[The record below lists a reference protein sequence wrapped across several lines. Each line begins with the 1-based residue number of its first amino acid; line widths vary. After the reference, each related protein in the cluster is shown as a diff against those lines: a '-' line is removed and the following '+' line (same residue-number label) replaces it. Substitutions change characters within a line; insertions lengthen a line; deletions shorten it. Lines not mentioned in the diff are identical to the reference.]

1 MMKKSLFILASFL
14 LNVSF
19 CQAASTQPHNIILFV
34 PDGLRADIV
43 NKETAPTMAS
53 LRDHGVN
60 YVNSHSLFPTF
71 TTPNASAL
79 ATGHLLGDSGNF
91 GNTIYAGFAVKNAKD
106 SVTPFIENDA
116 VLTDIDEYFAGNYLN
131 EESILAAARK
141 AGYATAAIGK
151 LGPVAIQD
159 LTTNNQT
166 IIIDDSTGREGGI
179 ALSPEIQAKLQA
191 LGLPL
196 QTSARGDNGKAGD
209 KEKPGTQVANV
220 EQQQYFVDV
229 TSKVILPTFKQANQP
244 FVLVFWSR
252 DPDGTQHN
260 QGDSLGAVTPGIN
273 GPTSLA
279 AIRNADD
286 NLSALIQTLQAL
298 GLDKTTNILVAA
310 DHGFSTIS
318 KESETSASVSV
329 SYSDVGSGKLPAG
342 FLAMDLAVG
351 LGLPL
356 YDPDAKNTLVDTKAG
371 QHPKRANGLIGA
383 NVEMPDVVVAAN
395 GGSDLIYM
403 PQANARELAPKVVDL
418 LLAQDY
424 VSGVFVDDEL
434 GDIAGTLPMS
444 RIGLKGSA
452 ITPQPAIV
460 VNFRS
465 FDTGCKLVTLCAA
478 VVADS
483 NLQQGQ
489 GMHGSFSRA
498 DTKNFMA
505 AIGPDFK
512 QRFNNL
518 APASN
523 ADIGMTMAHL
533 LRLNIPSKGDL
544 QGRVLSES
552 LKGGK
557 AVKWQSHILT
567 SPPASNGL
575 STILNQQFVGK
586 VPYFDAAGFEGRTVG
601 LKTETVTKKK

>member
-1 MMKKSLFILASFL
+1 MMNKPLLILYSFFLF
-14 LNVSF
+14 VSF
-19 CQAASTQPHNIILFV
+19 CNTALAQPNNIILFV

-43 NKETAPTMAS
+43 NKKTAPTMTS

-60 YVNSHSLFPTF
+60 FTNSHSLFPTF

-79 ATGHLLGDSGNF
+79 ATGHFLGDTGDF
-91 GNTIYAGFAVKNAKD
+91 GNTIYVGFTVKNTKD
-106 SVTPFIENDA
+106 SLTPFIESDA
-116 VLTDIDEYFAGNYLN
+116 VLNDIDEQFSGNYLN

-141 AGYATAAIGK
+141 AGYGTAAIGK

-159 LTTNNQT
+159 LTANNQT
-166 IIIDDSTGREGGI
+166 IIVDDSTGREGGI
-179 ALSPEIQAKLQA
+179 ILSPEIQARLQA
-191 LGLPL
+191 LDLPL
-196 QTSARGDNGKAGD
+196 QAPTRGDNAKAGD
-209 KEKPGTQVANV
+209 NETPGTQVANI

-229 TSKVILPTFKQANQP
+229 TSKVILPMLKESQQP

-260 QGDSLGAVTPGIN
+260 QGDSFGTLTPGIN
-273 GPTSLA
+273 GPTSMA

-286 NLSALIQTLQAL
+286 NLSSLIKSLQML
-298 GLDKTTNILVAA
+298 GLDKTTNILVVA

-318 KESETSASVSV
+318 KESETSPSTRKR
-329 SYSDVGSGKLPAG
+329 YSDVVNGKLPPG
-342 FLAMDLAVG
+342 FLAMDLAKG
-351 LGLPL
+351 LDLPL
-356 YDPDAKNTLVDTKAG
+356 YDPDTQNGLVDINAG

-383 NVEMPDVVVAAN
+383 NAGIPDLVVAAN
-395 GGSDLIYM
+395 GGSDLIYL
-403 PQANARELAPKVVDL
+403 PQSNARKLVTKVVDL
-418 LLAQDY
+418 LLTEDY
-424 VSGVFVDDEL
+424 VSGIFVNDDL
-434 GDIAGTLPMS
+434 GNIAGTLPLS
-444 RIGLKGSA
+444 AIGLKGKA
-452 ITPQPAIV
+452 NTPEPAIV

-465 FDTGCKLVTLCAA
+465 FNVGCKVVTTCAA

-512 QRFNNL
+512 QRFQNL
-518 APASN
+518 APVSN

-533 LRLNIPSKGDL
+533 LQLKIANKGEL
-544 QGRVLSES
+544 QGRVISES

-557 AVKWQSHILT
+557 SLKSKDKIVT
-567 SPPASNGL
+567 SSTAANGL
-575 STILNQQFVGK
+575 ATILNQQQVGE
-586 VPYFDAAGFEGRTVG
+586 VSYFDAAGFEGRTVG
-601 LKTETVTKKK
+601 LRTEAVVKRK

>member
-14 LNVSF
+14 LNVSL
-19 CQAASTQPHNIILFV
+19 CQAASPQAHNIILFV

-43 NKETAPTMAS
+43 SKERAPTMAS

-60 YVNSHSLFPTF
+60 FTNSHSLFPTF

-79 ATGHLLGDSGNF
+79 ATGHLLGDTGNF
-91 GNTIYAGFAVKNAKD
+91 GNTIYAGFAVKSAKD

-116 VLTDIDEYFAGNYLN
+116 VLTDIDEHFVGNYLN

-159 LTTNNQT
+159 LTANNQT

-179 ALSPEIQAKLQA
+179 ALSAAIQAKLQA
-191 LGLPL
+191 LGLPV
-196 QTSARGDNGKAGD
+196 QTPARGDNGKAGD

-229 TSKVILPTFKQANQP
+229 TSKVILPTFKEANQP

-273 GPTSLA
+273 GPTSMA

-286 NLSALIQTLQAL
+286 NLSALVQTLQAL

-318 KESETSASVSV
+318 KESETSSSANI
-329 SYSDVGSGKLPAG
+329 SYSDVSSGKLPAG
-342 FLAMDLAVG
+342 FLAMDLAIG
-351 LGLPL
+351 LDMPL
-356 YDPDAKNTLVDTKAG
+356 YDPDAKNALVDIKAG

-383 NVEMPDVVVAAN
+383 NAELPDVVVAAN
-395 GGSDLIYM
+395 GGSDLIYL
-403 PQANARELAPKVVDL
+403 PQGNAKELALKVVDL

-424 VSGVFVDDEL
+424 VSGVFVDDDL
-434 GDIAGTLPMS
+434 GNIAGTLPMS
-444 RIGLKGSA
+444 SIGFKGSA

-465 FDTGCKLVTLCAA
+465 YDTGCKVVTVCAA

-512 QRFNNL
+512 QRFKNL

-533 LRLNIPSKGDL
+533 LQLNIPNKGEL

-557 AVKWQSHILT
+557 AVKWQSQLLT

-586 VPYFDAAGFEGRTVG
+586 LPYFDAAGFAGRTVG
-601 LKTETVTKKK
+601 LKTETAAKKK

>member
-1 MMKKSLFILASFL
+1 MKKSLFILASFL
-14 LNVSF
+14 LNISF

-43 NKETAPTMAS
+43 SKETAPTMAS

-79 ATGHLLGDSGNF
+79 ATGHFLGDTGNF
-91 GNTIYAGFAVKNAKD
+91 GNTMYAGFAIKSVKD
-106 SVTPFIENDA
+106 SNIAYIENDA
-116 VLTDIDEYFAGNYLN
+116 VLADIDEHFAGNYLN

-159 LTTNNQT
+159 LTANNQT
-166 IIIDDSTGREGGI
+166 IIVDDSTGREGGI

-196 QTSARGDNGKAGD
+196 QAPGRGDNGKAGD
-209 KEKPGTQVANV
+209 KEKPGTQVVNI
-220 EQQQYFVDV
+220 EQQQYFLDV
-229 TSKVILPTFKQANQP
+229 TSKLILPTFQEKNQP

-252 DPDGTQHN
+252 DPDGSQHN
-260 QGDSLGAVTPGIN
+260 QGDSMGAVIPGIN
-273 GPTSLA
+273 GPTSMA

-318 KESETSASVSV
+318 KESETSLSANVA
-329 SYSDVGSGKLPAG
+329 YPDVASGKLPAG
-342 FLAMDLAVG
+342 FLAMDLAIT
-351 LGLPL
+351 LELPL
-356 YDPDAKNTLVDTKAG
+356 YDPDAKNALVDIKAG
-371 QHPKRANGLIGA
+371 QHSKRANGLIGA
-383 NVEMPDVVVAAN
+383 NPETPDVVIAAN
-395 GGSDLIYM
+395 GGSDLIYL
-403 PQANARELAPKVVDL
+403 PQSNAKELAPKVVEL

-424 VSGVFVDDEL
+424 VSGIFVDDDL
-434 GDIAGTLPMS
+434 GNIAGTLPLS
-444 RIGLKGSA
+444 DIRLKGSA

-465 FDTGCKLVTLCAA
+465 FDTGCKVVTICAA

-512 QRFNNL
+512 QRFKNM

-533 LRLNIPSKGDL
+533 LQLNIPNKGEL
-544 QGRVLSES
+544 QGRVLGES

-586 VPYFDAAGFEGRTVG
+586 IPYFDAAGFAGRTVG
-601 LKTETVTKKK
+601 LKTETVSKKK